1 LESVLP
7 HNIDAHRRLCIRKDL
22 IEVSQWIDM
31 LTHFNAEIEQL
42 KTIEKQ
48 LLKNSKIE
56 TTILGIRRKNT
67 LVVAAL
73 CKYEKELTTEL
84 EYGTIEYTIPRAKQH
99 EKKRNV
105 FMMMIQEHDQLKSSI
120 YNNLLMYK
128 RR

>member
-1 LESVLP
+1 MP
-7 HNIDAHRRLCIRKDL
+7 HNIDTHRRLCIRKDL

-48 LLKNSKIE
+48 LLKSSMIE

-73 CKYEKELTTEL
+73 CQYEKELTTEL
-84 EYGTIEYTIPRAKQH
+84 EYGTLEYTIPRAKHH
-99 EKKRNV
+99 EKKRDV
-105 FMMMIQEHDQLKSSI
+105 FMAMIQEQNQLKSSI
-120 YNNLLMYK
+120 YNNLIKYE